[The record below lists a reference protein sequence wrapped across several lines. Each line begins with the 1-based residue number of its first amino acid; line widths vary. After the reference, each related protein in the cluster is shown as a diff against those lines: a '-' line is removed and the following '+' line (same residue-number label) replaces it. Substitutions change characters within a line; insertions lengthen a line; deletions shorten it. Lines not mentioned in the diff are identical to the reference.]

1 MISFESNLNAADRAA
16 GGFMPVEERSPE
28 PTDSYPATADLFSL
42 PPDGDM
48 QEVPEKLIELWSQWA
63 ATRLS

>member
-16 GGFMPVEERSPE
+16 GGYMPTEQRSSE
-28 PTDSYPATADLFSL
+28 PADSYQAPADLFSP
-42 PPDGDM
+42 PPDGET
-48 QEVPEKLIELWSQWA
+48 QEVPEKLVELWSQWA